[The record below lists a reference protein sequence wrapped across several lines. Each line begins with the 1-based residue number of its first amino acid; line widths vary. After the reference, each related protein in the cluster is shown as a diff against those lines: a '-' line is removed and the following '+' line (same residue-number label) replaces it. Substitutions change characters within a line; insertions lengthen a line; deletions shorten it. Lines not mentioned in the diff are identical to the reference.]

1 MPITSEQL
9 TPWQRRL
16 VPGLTELLFVLLF
29 LSQLSER
36 LFSPGTGLHLWAGLE
51 ALRLGPGLLPDTLSF
66 TRQGALWLN
75 PQWLGDVILALAWRR
90 AAYLGVA
97 VLCALVFAGT
107 FTWLYRILVDET
119 DQPAVSL
126 MVTLLAA
133 AVAYLHLLARP
144 STLVLPLLLAAWELT
159 RKPRPGWV
167 AFALP
172 ALAALWANMHPSVVV
187 VPLLAGY
194 AALTHSR
201 GPRGW
206 IIAVLCL
213 GALSATPTGAAWL
226 VGVIPSPADLAFLR
240 GIEEWRPPRLDE
252 LRFLGVWLYVLLA
265 LLARR
270 AGAPLSRPEGF
281 LGLGILA
288 ASLLAA
294 RMAPLAGIVW
304 APALARDLA
313 THARRA
319 KGAPGVMLAVLQET
333 FAPFERVFRPGLWPA
348 IFGGGAILAAP
359 YLGSF
364 LPAVERGSSAANSP
378 VRAIAAAAD
387 LDLGPRVFNDYG
399 WGDYVAWAGRGRWLV
414 FMDARIGLYSGS
426 VLADYGTISGVK
438 PGWVDALARYRPD
451 WMLLRSKARLVRGAA
466 DSGRW
471 RVVYRDSLAAILT
484 PVPPPGSA
492 R

>member
-1 MPITSEQL
+1 MAITSEQL

-29 LSQLSER
+29 LSQLDAR
-36 LFSPGTGLHLWAGLE
+36 LFSEVTGLHLWAGLE
-51 ALRLGPGLLPDTLSF
+51 ALRHGPGLLPDTLSF

-75 PQWLGDVILALAWRR
+75 PEWLGDVVLALAWRH

-119 DQPAVSL
+119 NQPAVSL

-133 AVAYLHLLARP
+133 AVAYLHLAARP

-159 RKPRPGWV
+159 RKPRPEWA

-172 ALAALWANMHPSVVV
+172 ALAALWANVHPSVLV

-226 VGVIPSPADLAFLR
+226 VEIIPSSADLAFLR
-240 GIEEWRPPRLDE
+240 GIDEWKPPRLDE
-252 LRFLGVWLYVLLA
+252 LRFLGVWVYAAVA
-265 LLARR
+265 LVARR
-270 AGAPLSRPEGF
+270 GGAPLGRAERL
-281 LGLGILA
+281 LGLSVIA
-288 ASLLAA
+288 VSLLVV
-294 RMAPLAGIVW
+294 RMAPLAGVVW
-304 APALARDLA
+304 APRLARDLTA
-313 THARRA
+313 HAARA
-319 KGAPGVMLAVLQET
+319 RGMPGAVLAVLQET
-333 FAPFERVFRPGLWPA
+333 LAPFERVFRPGLWPA
-348 IFGGGAILAAP
+348 VFGVGAILAAP
-359 YLGSF
+359 CLGAF
-364 LPAVERGSSAANSP
+364 LPGVERGFSTADFP
-378 VRAIAAAAD
+378 VRALTEAAR
-387 LDLGPRVFNDYG
+387 LDLGPRVLNADG
-399 WGDYVAWAGRGRWLV
+399 WGDYISWVGRGRWRV
-414 FMDARIGLYSGS
+414 FMDARVGLYSGS
-426 VLADYGTISGVK
+426 VLADYLRIAGLR
-438 PGWVDALARYRPD
+438 PGWEGALAQYRPD
-451 WMLLRSKARLVRGAA
+451 WLLWRNGARLAREVV

-471 RVVYRDSLAAILT
+471 RVAYRDSLAVILT
-484 PVPPPGSA
+484 PVPPPGTA